1 MAPRSWR
8 IAAASAIGTSHVA
21 TGLPCQ
27 DFAHCSVI
35 DTRGGPTLVSVV
47 CDGAGSAAHSDIGA
61 WLAASTFA
69 ELVELHFEEGGGI
82 ADLSKDKAREWI
94 RAVGDALESRA
105 KEAGHSLRDYACT
118 LLAAIIG
125 SREAAF
131 LQVGDGAI
139 VVSHGEEDGWSY
151 VFWPQHGEYANTTN
165 FVVSANA
172 RDVMEFEVAPR
183 RIDELAMFSDGIEN
197 LVLHQ
202 NSRTV
207 HGRFFDQMMPPVR
220 KAAAPGLD
228 TKLSDGLRSYL
239 SSSTIC
245 ERTDDDKS
253 LILASRRPPI
263 AKSVDP

>member
-1 MAPRSWR
+1 M
-8 IAAASAIGTSHVA
+8 
-21 TGLPCQ
+21 
-27 DFAHCSVI
+27 
-35 DTRGGPTLVSVV
+35 DTLGGPTLVSIV
-47 CDGAGSAAHSDIGA
+47 CDGAGSAAHSDVGS

-69 ELVELHFEEGGGI
+69 ELVELHFEAGGSV
-82 ADLSKDKAREWI
+82 AELSREKASTWI
-94 RAVGDALESRA
+94 KLVTDALEVRA
-105 KEAGHSLRDYACT
+105 RESGHALRDYACT

-125 SREAAF
+125 TRDAAF
-131 LQVGDGAI
+131 LQIGDGAI

-172 RDVMEFEVAPR
+172 ADVLEFEIAPR

-202 NSRTV
+202 ASRTV
-207 HGRFFDQMMPPVR
+207 HGPFFDQMMPPVR
-220 KAAAPGLD
+220 KAADPGLD
-228 TKLSDGLRSYL
+228 MKLSAGLQSYL
-239 SSSTIC
+239 GSPKIC

-263 AKSVDP
+263 TEPAAP